1 MKVNVDKDKCFGC
14 GACQAM
20 VPEVFDIDDDGLA
33 YVIVKDV
40 PKDKEGDVKDAVNN
54 CPAEA
59 ISEVK

>member
-1 MKVNVDKDKCFGC
+1 MKVNVNKDKCFGC
-14 GACQAM
+14 GACQAI

-33 YVIVKDV
+33 FVTVDSV
-40 PKDKEGDVKDAVNN
+40 PQDKEEETKEAVNN

>member
-40 PKDKEGDVKDAVNN
+40 PKDKEDDVKDAVNN